1 MCDTLQNKI
10 FESQTPISTKLFDNL
25 VTTLTESQSW
35 GKINLLVAQC
45 DYSNCDPSPR
55 IISYLKK
62 NLVYCFDTGT
72 RAALKNTI
80 DEFEIKFFSND
91 GRELRKQFKENERAR
106 LEIKKL
112 AASTEDMQFAGDQA
126 QP

>member
-1 MCDTLQNKI
+1 
-10 FESQTPISTKLFDNL
+10 
-25 VTTLTESQSW
+25 
-35 GKINLLVAQC
+35 
-45 DYSNCDPSPR
+45 
-55 IISYLKK
+55 
-62 NLVYCFDTGT
+62 
-72 RAALKNTI
+72 LKNTI